1 MSLRAG
7 NAADNYELG
16 PPFDQA
22 LDEITSTYL
31 ENHFWGLSHLDSQS
45 WLFYLPHFLDYSIE
59 NIANPASNAIEA
71 FLFSLR
77 PPDRDPPRFG
87 ALAVEQE
94 QAVVA
99 VLDQLAFAEHSA
111 WKDPAMIA
119 LEEYWGPGATY
130 REQSGT

>member
-16 PPFDQA
+16 SPFDEAADQ
-22 LDEITSTYL
+22 ITPTYL
-31 ENHFWGLSHLDSQS
+31 ETHFWGLSHLDSRS
-45 WLFYLPHFLDYSIE
+45 WLFYLPYFLGYSIE
-59 NIANPASNAIEA
+59 NIANPVSNAIDA

-87 ALAVEQE
+87 ALTAEQE

-99 VLDQLAFAEHSA
+99 VLDQLAFGERSA
-111 WKDPAMIA
+111 WKDPATIA
-119 LEEYWGPGATY
+119 LQEYWGPRATH